1 MDRCPSRAPGD
12 HRAPRV
18 VGDDRRRPALAEHPP
33 GGDERTVDVG
43 VVDVEMG
50 HGAHVVG
57 SELAHDHV
65 VLRERRAERPRV
77 GHPEDHDVGL
87 HRGGV
92 ELDAGQLGQ
101 PLCQAPGARVVVGEA
116 LDVVFERMQP
126 GRGDDPGLA
135 HRAPEHLLPAPR
147 LVDEVRGA
155 GEDGAD
161 GGSEPL
167 GEVEPRAVE
176 RPSPRGRVDPAGDRG
191 VEQPGAVEMGAQR
204 TRTGDLEHPLHLL
217 ERPDAPAAQVRRLLD
232 AHQPRARPVASAGA
246 GHAHRVDQ
254 SLAREH
260 PALALGDRDDRA
272 RKLGRAAALGGEGM
286 GGAPEEDLVAAR
298 AHVHANG
305 DLVAHRPAGQEDRG
319 LLAQQQGDRLL
330 EGEDRRVVAQLLV
343 ADLGRGHGGAHGVG
357 RARLGVG
364 EEVHAGHCGG
374 AYAGPGGHARI
385 LGREMAADT
394 SEGRRTRLAEQ
405 RKTLPDGPGVYLF
418 RDAKG
423 RVIYVG
429 KAKSLRKRVAGHF
442 SNPVTR
448 GAYEMVDSIE
458 SVEFVLVASESE
470 ALLAEQNFIKQYR
483 PKFNIRL
490 RDDKSYPFIA
500 ISMDEDFP
508 RVYFTRERHR
518 RDRAYFGP
526 YSNAKRVR
534 GTLDLLGK
542 VFLFRSCNG
551 PEPGRRSGSPC
562 LDYYIKRCEA
572 PCVGYVTKERYR
584 EAIDGVIAFLSG
596 RYREIE
602 RDLEQRMKDA
612 AANQEFEQAA
622 LERNRLRAVR
632 SLLER
637 QRVANEAIGTVDV
650 VAVAVDG
657 TDANAQVF
665 QIRDGVLSDRQSF
678 YLENAVEREAGEV
691 AEEFLLQYYGD
702 QMAIPPQIIV
712 QEETDGLAALA
723 EALTARRGARVEVRT
738 AERGDKRR
746 ILELAERNALLALDQ
761 ERLKA
766 ERRRQQRV
774 EALDGLQEA
783 LGLDALPLRIECFDI
798 SNLMGT
804 HTVASMVVFEGG
816 APKKSDYRRF
826 TVRGLEEGVPDDVAA
841 MEEILGRRLAQWELQ
856 QDRSPHDP
864 KRNES
869 FATLPN
875 LIVIDGGPGQLSAGL
890 RALQGFRDRGV
901 AVVSLAK
908 RIEEVFVAG
917 RREPIVLPH
926 DTPELQLLQRVRDEA
941 HRFAITHHRTRRDR
955 AMTAS
960 VLDELPGI
968 GPARK
973 RTLLNRFGSPEAVVA
988 ATREE
993 LEAVPGLPGK
1003 TAREIWA
1010 RLHRA
1015 GD

>member
-1 MDRCPSRAPGD
+1 MA
-12 HRAPRV
+12 
-18 VGDDRRRPALAEHPP
+18 
-33 GGDERTVDVG
+33 
-43 VVDVEMG
+43 
-50 HGAHVVG
+50 
-57 SELAHDHV
+57 
-65 VLRERRAERPRV
+65 
-77 GHPEDHDVGL
+77 
-87 HRGGV
+87 
-92 ELDAGQLGQ
+92 
-101 PLCQAPGARVVVGEA
+101 
-116 LDVVFERMQP
+116 
-126 GRGDDPGLA
+126 
-135 HRAPEHLLPAPR
+135 
-147 LVDEVRGA
+147 
-155 GEDGAD
+155 
-161 GGSEPL
+161 
-167 GEVEPRAVE
+167 
-176 RPSPRGRVDPAGDRG
+176 
-191 VEQPGAVEMGAQR
+191 
-204 TRTGDLEHPLHLL
+204 TG
-217 ERPDAPAAQVRRLLD
+217 
-232 AHQPRARPVASAGA
+232 
-246 GHAHRVDQ
+246 
-254 SLAREH
+254 
-260 PALALGDRDDRA
+260 
-272 RKLGRAAALGGEGM
+272 
-286 GGAPEEDLVAAR
+286 
-298 AHVHANG
+298 
-305 DLVAHRPAGQEDRG
+305 
-319 LLAQQQGDRLL
+319 
-330 EGEDRRVVAQLLV
+330 
-343 ADLGRGHGGAHGVG
+343 
-357 RARLGVG
+357 
-364 EEVHAGHCGG
+364 
-374 AYAGPGGHARI
+374 
-385 LGREMAADT
+385 T

-405 RKTLPDGPGVYLF
+405 RKSLPDGPGVYLF

-423 RVIYVG
+423 KVIYVG
-429 KAKSLRKRVAGHF
+429 KAKSLKKRVASHF

-448 GAYEMVDSIE
+448 GAYEMVDAIE
-458 SVEFVLVASESE
+458 SVEFVLVASEAE

-483 PKFNIRL
+483 PRFNIRL

-500 ISMDEDFP
+500 ISMEEDFP

-518 RDRAYFGP
+518 RDRVYFGP

-542 VFLFRSCNG
+542 VFLFRSCQG
-551 PEPGRRSGSPC
+551 VEPGRRSGSPC
-562 LDYYIKRCEA
+562 LDYYIKRCGA
-572 PCVGYVTKERYR
+572 PCVGYVTEEEYR

-602 RDLEQRMKDA
+602 RDLERRMKA
-612 AANQEFEQAA
+612 ASIAHEYEQAA

-678 YLENAVEREAGEV
+678 YLENAAEDEVGEV
-691 AEEFLLQYYGD
+691 AQGFLLQYYGD
-702 QMAIPPQIIV
+702 QMAIPPQVIV
-712 QEETDGLAALA
+712 QEGVPEREALA
-723 EALTARRGARVEVRT
+723 EALAQRRGARVEVRA

-746 ILELAERNALLALDQ
+746 MLELAERNALLALDQ

-774 EALDGLQEA
+774 EALDGLQEV
-783 LGLDALPLRIECFDI
+783 LGLDALPLRVECFDI

-826 TVRGLEEGVPDDVAA
+826 NIRGLTEGVPDDFAA
-841 MEEILGRRLAQWELQ
+841 MEEVLSRRLAQWEIQ

-890 RALQGFRDRGV
+890 RALEGFRARGV
-901 AVVSLAK
+901 AVISLAK
-908 RIEEVFVAG
+908 RIEEVFVPG
-917 RREPIVLPH
+917 RREPVVLAH

-955 AMTAS
+955 AMTTS
-960 VLDELPGI
+960 ILDDLPGI

-973 RTLLNRFGSPEAVVA
+973 RTLLTQFGSPEAVLS
-988 ATREE
+988 ATREQ

-1010 RLHRA
+1010 HLHRT